1 MRKDRIDYLREVI
14 KNNNISGDTDCH
26 YMWNLCCV
34 DYFFYNGNIIPQDI
48 KTHWTDGHGDGGID
62 YIYYKNGLKDIY
74 LIQGK
79 DTKLNFDGITNQINN
94 IVGTI
99 KIFDA
104 GTEVQYELNKKVKRA
119 YRNALKDRSKKDITI
134 VLFTNTI
141 ITDRLKERIELW
153 KRDVFKEYKVKIY
166 GINEIEEK
174 EAAVACGEKTVESGI
189 LDCADDNVVE
199 YSSGDNSG
207 IILNIK
213 AKSLQK
219 LSQSEVT
226 EELFGYNLRDQIS
239 DNKLQVDKGIAKTIE
254 KEKENFWFYNNGITI
269 ACSSYSIKD
278 RKLSLKNFSIIN
290 GAQTTSVI
298 GNSKK
303 IDESNDFSI
312 VCKVVK
318 SPGSLDNNF
327 IRQISIASNSQKEIE
342 PRDLFSNSPEQIM
355 LQYKFTQNEY
365 PLAVNIKRGVKP
377 KNYNDVKGWQKID
390 NKYLGQIILSA
401 LLQKPGTARNQP
413 NCIFA
418 IDIEDKDN
426 MYKRIFDMKLVM
438 NYNYNVLYDLV
449 RIQSLY
455 EKHKNIVINEK
466 SKKKEKSRNLLDN
479 RKLQDEIGVLKN
491 SGFTVISI
499 IIYLFKRK
507 YLNISKVDYYNE
519 ESWNRF
525 INKKIEGNLSLDCK
539 FKDYK
544 SKMNEL
550 FDEILKV
557 LFKVYDDEISDP
569 NTRVTSTSNYFK
581 DDRMYK
587 EKIVKAFDE
596 YYGDK
601 AEKFD
606 KNGLFCCNK
615 IEE

>member
-14 KNNNISGDTDCH
+14 KNNNISGNTDGH

-48 KTHWTDGHGDGGID
+48 KSHWTDGTGDGGID
-62 YIYYKNGLKDIY
+62 YIYYKKGIKDIY

-79 DTKLNFDGITNQINN
+79 DKKLDYDEITDQINH
-94 IVGTI
+94 IVDTI
-99 KIFDA
+99 KVFDA

-119 YRNALKDRSKKDITI
+119 YRNALKDRKKKDITI

-153 KRDVFKEYKVKIY
+153 KRDVFKEYNVEIY
-166 GINEIEEK
+166 GVKEIEEK
-174 EAAVACGEKTVESGI
+174 EAAVACGEKTVESGV
-189 LDCADDNVVE
+189 LDCVDNNIVE
-199 YSSGDNSG
+199 YSYGDNSG

-219 LSQSEVT
+219 LFQSEVT
-226 EELFGYNLRDQIS
+226 EELFGYNLRDQIG
-239 DNKLQVDKGIAKTIE
+239 DNKLHVDERIAKTIE

-269 ACSSYSIKD
+269 ACSSFSIQNK
-278 RKLSLKNFSIIN
+278 KLSLKNFSIIN

-298 GNSKK
+298 GASKE
-303 IDESNDFSI
+303 INENNDFSI

-327 IRQISIASNSQKEIE
+327 IRQISVASNSQKEIE

-355 LQYKFTQNEY
+355 LQYKFTQNEN

-377 KNYNDVKGWQKID
+377 KNYDNVQSWQKID
-390 NKYLGQIILSA
+390 NKYLGQIILAA
-401 LLQKPGTARNQP
+401 LLQQPGTARNHP
-413 NCIFA
+413 NCIFD
-418 IDIEDKDN
+418 IDEDDN

-449 RIQSLY
+449 RIQYLY
-455 EKHKNIVINEK
+455 EKHKKTMIKEK
-466 SKKKEKSRNLLDN
+466 SNKKEKTKNLALI

-491 SGFTVISI
+491 SGYTVISI
-499 IIYLFKRK
+499 IMYLIRRK
-507 YLNISKVDYYNE
+507 YLNIPKVNYSSE
-519 ESWNRF
+519 ESWNKF
-525 INKKIEGNLSLDCK
+525 INKKIEGNLLLDRK

-544 SKMNEL
+544 TKMNEL
-550 FDEILKV
+550 FDEILNV
-557 LFKVYDDEISDP
+557 LFRVYNDEVSNP
-569 NTRVTSTSNYFK
+569 SSNVTSPSNYFK
-581 DDRMYK
+581 DDGIYR
-587 EKIVKAFDE
+587 EKIVKAFDDN
-596 YYGDK
+596 YGID

-606 KNGLFCCNK
+606 ENRLLNCGE
-615 IEE
+615 ISE